1 MTTSALT
8 VLGAIAIAVV
18 SAHPQQQGTG
28 VPTTFDVASV
38 RQNQDRSARTMID
51 LRGLRGG
58 TLTLRAVTLGEAI
71 RLSQGWGGRDVL
83 NYQVFG
89 GPSWINEATFD
100 IVAKFEA
107 GTEGPANPALP
118 PRVAQMLRNLL
129 AERFALRVREEL
141 RDVPIFALVPAH
153 GDGRRG
159 PSIAPS
165 TTVCEPAAA
174 DPREGRCVLQSG
186 PQGLSGRGV
195 DLDQLVKMLRF
206 VRGVGRPVVDHTGW
220 TGLFD
225 FSLNFP
231 QLLDPLSNP
240 GAITVF
246 QALEDQ
252 LGLKLEPR
260 TAPYRVFVVDGADM
274 PSAN

>member
-1 MTTSALT
+1 VSALT
-8 VLGAIAIAVV
+8 VLGVIAITVGSV
-18 SAHPQQQGTG
+18 RSQQQDASVGA
-28 VPTTFDVASV
+28 TFDVASV
-38 RQNQDRSARTMID
+38 RQNQDRSARTMMD

-58 TLTLRAVTLGEAI
+58 TLTLRAVTLAEVI
-71 RLSQGWGGRDVL
+71 RLSQGWGGRDLL

-89 GPSWINEATFD
+89 GPSWINEAIFD

-129 AERFALRVREEL
+129 AERFALRVREER
-141 RDVPIFALVPAH
+141 RDVAIFALVPARS
-153 GDGRRG
+153 DGRRG

-165 TTVCEPAAA
+165 TTVCDPAAA
-174 DPREGRCVLQSG
+174 NPPEGRCVLQSG
-186 PQGLSGRGV
+186 PGGLRGQGIE
-195 DLDQLVKMLRF
+195 LDQLVKMLQY
-206 VRGVGRPVVDHTGW
+206 VRGVGRPVVDDTGW
-220 TGLFD
+220 TGLFN
-225 FSLNFP
+225 FSLNFA
-231 QLLDPLSNP
+231 QLADPLSNP
-240 GAITVF
+240 GAVTVF

-260 TAPYRVFVVDGADM
+260 TAPFRVFVVDRAEM

>member
-1 MTTSALT
+1 M
-8 VLGAIAIAVV
+8 
-18 SAHPQQQGTG
+18 
-28 VPTTFDVASV
+28 
-38 RQNQDRSARTMID
+38 MD

-58 TLTLRAVTLGEAI
+58 TLTLRAVTLGEVI
-71 RLSQGWGGRDVL
+71 RLSQGWGGRDLL

-89 GPSWINEATFD
+89 GPSWINEAIFD

-107 GTEGPANPALP
+107 RTEGPANPALP

-129 AERFALRVREEL
+129 AERFALRVREER
-141 RDVPIFALVPAH
+141 RDVPIFALVPARS
-153 GDGRRG
+153 DGRRG

-165 TTVCEPAAA
+165 ATVCDPAAA
-174 DPREGRCVLQSG
+174 NPPEGRCVLQSG
-186 PQGLSGRGV
+186 PGGLRGQAV
-195 DLDQLVKMLRF
+195 ELDQLVKMLQY
-206 VRGVGRPVVDHTGW
+206 VRGVGRPVVDYTGW

-231 QLLDPLSNP
+231 QLADPLSNP
-240 GAITVF
+240 GAVTVF

-260 TAPYRVFVVDGADM
+260 TAPFRVFVVDRAEM